1 MQTNVPETRPVWFVT
16 RKYPPRRGGMELLS
30 YEITTR
36 MAQRRMVR
44 IVAAKGGKWGLPWF
58 MLSAAVRLFVGCS
71 RGEVALVHLGD
82 PVLAPLATIA
92 RFFGVPVAVTIH
104 GLDITYDV
112 WPYPLLR
119 RTFLRKVDACVFISR
134 ATRSAAAECDVG
146 ARRTET
152 IGIGVD
158 LSSIP
163 TPKVD
168 RADNLLLF
176 VGRLVK
182 RKGLAWFVGEVLP
195 DLIRDHPKVRL
206 AVIGEG
212 PERKRIEAVASLAG
226 VGDRLLW
233 LGAVPDA
240 SKWQWLARATVCVMP
255 NVPVDGDMEGYGIV
269 ALEAIACGCPL
280 VAADLEGL
288 RDAVDG
294 FEGSILLP
302 AGDAPGWRLALRALL
317 DDSNARNQVVV
328 DARRWIEAARDWT
341 AIIDRY
347 DRLFSELIAKQ
358 SS

>member
-1 MQTNVPETRPVWFVT
+1 
-16 RKYPPRRGGMELLS
+16 MELLS
-30 YEITTR
+30 YEVTTR
-36 MAQRRMVR
+36 IALRRPVR
-44 IVAAKGGKWGLPWF
+44 IVAAKGGVWSLPWF
-58 MLSAAVRLFVGCS
+58 MLRAAVQLFVGCS

-92 RFFGVPVAVTIH
+92 RAFGVRVVVTIH

-119 RTFLRKVDACVFISR
+119 HIFLRRVDACVFISR
-134 ATRSAAAECDVG
+134 ATKAAAAQRDVA

-163 TPKVD
+163 TPEVD
-168 RADNLLLF
+168 REDNLLLF

-195 DLIRDHPKVRL
+195 DLTRDHSNLRL

-212 PERKRIEAVASLAG
+212 SERRRIEAVASAAG

-294 FEGSILLP
+294 FEGRILLP
-302 AGDAPGWRLALRALL
+302 AGAAPEWRLALRALL
-317 DDSNARNQVVV
+317 DDCNARNRMIV

-347 DRLFSELIAKQ
+347 DRLFSDLIAERC
-358 SS
+358 S